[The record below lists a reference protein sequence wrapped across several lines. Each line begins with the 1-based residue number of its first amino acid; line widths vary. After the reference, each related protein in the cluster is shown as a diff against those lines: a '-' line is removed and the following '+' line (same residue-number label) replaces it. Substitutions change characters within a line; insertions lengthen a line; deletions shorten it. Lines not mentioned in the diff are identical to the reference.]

1 MTEAAC
7 GPAAAAQ
14 TAGGVGAEA
23 AAQPGGKLKFA
34 FFWAAACGGCDVAV
48 LDIHEKILDV
58 AALADIYLWPVAM
71 DFKYKDVE
79 SLPDGFLDVA
89 FFNGAVRNS
98 EQEHLA
104 RLLRRKAKT
113 LVAFGSCAC
122 FGGIPSLANL
132 FDKGEILDWVYQG
145 TFSTENPAGI
155 RPQPRFAA
163 PEGELTLPEFY
174 AGAYRLGDFVPVDY
188 FLPGCPPTPEWILKA
203 VEAIASGNLPPRGAV
218 LALDKTVCDTCSR
231 QKSDK
236 KVKEF
241 RRHYEIIPDPERCL
255 LEQGLICMGPATR
268 GGCGALCPS
277 ANMPCRGCYG
287 PTREVVDQGAKM
299 LSAVA
304 SILDSDD
311 EEEIRLALGRIE
323 DPVGTFWRFGMAA
336 SLLGGRAFDAGSAPP
351 SRTAAAVAGTAAHS
365 GASGAGAAA
374 STAGRGGPTAGGG
387 KR

>member
-1 MTEAAC
+1 MTDTAHGLGAG
-7 GPAAAAQ
+7 GPAAGSPGA
-14 TAGGVGAEA
+14 GAEDEA
-23 AAQPGGKLKFA
+23 VQARGKLKLA

-79 SLPDGFLDVA
+79 ALPDRFLDVA
-89 FFNGAVRNS
+89 FYNGAVRNS
-98 EQEHLA
+98 EQEHMA
-104 RLLRRKAKT
+104 HLLRRKAKT

-132 FDKGEILDWVYQG
+132 FDREEILDWVYGG
-145 TFSTENPAGI
+145 TFSTENPAGV
-155 RPQPRFAA
+155 RPQPRFTA

-174 AGAYRLGDFVPVDY
+174 AGAYRLQDFVPVDY

-218 LALDKTVCDTCSR
+218 LALDKTVCDTCPR
-231 QKSDK
+231 EKTDK

-241 RRHYEIIPDPERCL
+241 HRHYEIIPDPERCL

-311 EEEIRLALGRIE
+311 EEEIRLALARIE
-323 DPVGTFWRFGMAA
+323 DPAGTFWRFGMAA

-351 SRTAAAVAGTAAHS
+351 DRAASATPPA
-365 GASGAGAAA
+365 GAGATPPTRAGADVAA
-374 STAGRGGPTAGGG
+374 RGG
-387 KR
+387 KK